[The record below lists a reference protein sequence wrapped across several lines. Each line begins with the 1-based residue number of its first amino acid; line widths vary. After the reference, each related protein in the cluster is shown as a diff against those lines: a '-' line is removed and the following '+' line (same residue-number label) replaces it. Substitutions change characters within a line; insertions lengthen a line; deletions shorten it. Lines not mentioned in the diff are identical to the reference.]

1 VRRATTTAAA
11 LVALAAI
18 AALATTASLAAATAC
33 KPPRGP
39 GDNLVHSTHL
49 RAYRV
54 SCHIARVVV
63 LRSTR
68 HRAWFEGTEGF
79 YVAGRRWVCH
89 STALDPVGFREHC
102 RSGYRR
108 VSIRWLD

>member
-1 VRRATTTAAA
+1 M
-11 LVALAAI
+11 
-18 AALATTASLAAATAC
+18 
-33 KPPRGP
+33 
-39 GDNLVHSTHL
+39 HL

-68 HRAWFEGTEGF
+68 HRAWFEGLKGF

-89 STALDPVGFREHC
+89 STTLDPVGFRERC